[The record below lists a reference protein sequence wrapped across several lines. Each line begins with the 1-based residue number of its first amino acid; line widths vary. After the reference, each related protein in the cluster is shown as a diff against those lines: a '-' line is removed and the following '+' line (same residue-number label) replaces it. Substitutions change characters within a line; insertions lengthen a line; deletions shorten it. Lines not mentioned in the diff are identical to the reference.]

1 MIGKVR
7 VEKELRECK
16 GKSRL
21 HMIRPVTYAH
31 AVTLVEDHQ
40 DKWHQDKLV
49 SIMEDKEEKAKYK
62 NHRNIQCPQ
71 ERLKYAP
78 KKPKYSAGVGVKRR
92 FGDCIWSK
100 SEHERFTQAEEMW
113 RSTVRDKRK
122 WDWLLEGWEKY
133 ASKNGLFCHFKLRES
148 LSDQENI
155 GSSNEE
161 EGGGQEEVE
170 LVLEGDDDYEVGR
183 DDEWKTTDT
192 VELPVAISGD
202 NAPTDQ

>member
-1 MIGKVR
+1 MPEEWPHMPEMGMLVKGIAEFGYTETGEYHHSRADPLFCFLGKWVGNMIGKVR

-16 GKSRL
+16 GKTLL

-62 NHRNIQCPQ
+62 NHRKIQCPQ

-100 SEHERFTQAEEMW
+100 SGQERFTQAEEM
-113 RSTVRDKRK
+113 
-122 WDWLLEGWEKY
+122 
-133 ASKNGLFCHFKLRES
+133 
-148 LSDQENI
+148 
-155 GSSNEE
+155 
-161 EGGGQEEVE
+161 
-170 LVLEGDDDYEVGR
+170 
-183 DDEWKTTDT
+183 
-192 VELPVAISGD
+192 
-202 NAPTDQ
+202 